1 VSVPAVEYLDA
12 EPSGLATMIGGLIE
26 GNLAAH
32 PDRAGLLKPAVV
44 GIVATDAGVAITLRL
59 APSRI
64 TVADGLLGRPQLI
77 VEADSETLTE
87 LTASPLRLGFPD
99 ALTSEGRQ
107 VTGKLLRRDMRV
119 HGLMRH
125 PGIVSRLNRLLSVA

>member
-1 VSVPAVEYLDA
+1 VSAPAVEYLDA

-26 GNLAAH
+26 GNLTAH
-32 PDRAGLLKPAVV
+32 PDRVALLKPAVV

-99 ALTSEGRQ
+99 ALTSEGRA
-107 VTGKLLRRDMRV
+107 VTGELLKGRLRV
-119 HGLMRH
+119 RGLVRH

>member
-1 VSVPAVEYLDA
+1 VSAPAVEYLDQD
-12 EPSGLATMIGGLIE
+12 PSGLATMIGGLIE

-32 PDRAGLLKPAVV
+32 PDRVGLLKPAVV

-77 VEADSETLTE
+77 VEADSETLTD

-99 ALTSEGRQ
+99 AMTSDGRQ

-119 HGLMRH
+119 RGLVRH
-125 PGIVSRLNRLLSVA
+125 PGVASRLNRLLSVA

>member
-1 VSVPAVEYLDA
+1 VSWVEYLDA

-32 PDRAGLLKPAVV
+32 PDRARLLRPAVV

-59 APSRI
+59 APRRV
-64 TVADGLLGRPQLI
+64 TVADGLLGRPQVA
-77 VEADSETLTE
+77 VEGDSATLTE
-87 LTASPLRLGFPD
+87 LSSTPLRLGFPD
-99 ALTSEGRQ
+99 AMTTEGRA
-107 VTGKLLRRDMRV
+107 VTQKLLRGDLRV
-119 HGLMRH
+119 RGLGRH